1 MDERIISV
9 EEFEQSI
16 DEDELVETLSGFGL
30 VVPKLT
36 DKKFKSLLS
45 DDDIDKMFKETYTI
59 KDKEEK

>member
-1 MDERIISV
+1 MAERVISV

>member
-16 DEDELVETLSGFGL
+16 DTDELIETLSGFGI

-36 DKKFKSLLS
+36 DREFKSQLS
-45 DDDIDKMFKETYTI
+45 DDDIDRIFKETYNI
-59 KDKEEK
+59 KDKE

>member
-1 MDERIISV
+1 MAERVISV

-36 DKKFKSLLS
+36 DEEFKSLLS
-45 DDDIDKMFKETYTI
+45 DGDIDNMFKEAYTI

>member
-16 DEDELVETLSGFGL
+16 DKDELIETLSGFGI

-36 DKKFKSLLS
+36 DREFKSQLS
-45 DDDIDKMFKETYTI
+45 DDDIDRIFKETYNI
-59 KDKEEK
+59 KDKE